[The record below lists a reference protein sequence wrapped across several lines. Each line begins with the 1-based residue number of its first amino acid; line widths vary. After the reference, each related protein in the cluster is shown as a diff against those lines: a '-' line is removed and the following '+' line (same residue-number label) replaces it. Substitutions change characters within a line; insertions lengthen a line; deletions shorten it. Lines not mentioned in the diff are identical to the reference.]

1 MPVSAS
7 AFPEEALRPAGVQ
20 NVSRETVA
28 RLERFVALLHEWNP
42 VHNLM
47 SREETKDIWVRHV
60 ADSAQLVALAPD
72 ATRWLD
78 IGSGGG
84 FPGVVVACL
93 LADRSDAVVHLVESN
108 SRKAAFLRAARR
120 ATGAPM
126 VVHHGRIEDI
136 LNQFDDSVD
145 AVSARALASLD
156 VLCGWIAPAV
166 ARGAVAWLHKG
177 ADFASERTE
186 AALRWRI
193 DLVEHP
199 SRIGSGVIVEIRSI
213 ERTP

>member
-1 MPVSAS
+1 MAANRSPQD
-7 AFPEEALRPAGVQ
+7 ALRLAGLDS
-20 NVSRETVA
+20 VSRETIA
-28 RLERFVALLHEWNP
+28 RLERFVALVEEWNP

-47 SREETKDIWVRHV
+47 SRDETGDIWVRHI
-60 ADSAQLVALAPD
+60 ADSAQLVAMAPS
-72 ATRWLD
+72 AARWLD

-93 LADRSDAVVHLVESN
+93 VADRPNAVVHLVESN
-108 SRKAAFLRAARR
+108 SRKVAFLRAAKRS
-120 ATGAPM
+120 TGAPI
-126 VVHHGRIEDI
+126 VVHSGRIEDI
-136 LNQFDDSVD
+136 VNHFADTVD

-156 VLCGWIAPAV
+156 TLCGWIEPIV

-177 ADFASERTE
+177 ADFASELADT
-186 AALRWRI
+186 APRWTL